1 MIARR
6 SLVLLSGGID
16 SSTLLAQEVKEGFDV
31 VPVHIDY
38 GQRGARM
45 ERLCCEAQANTH
57 GLTLETLDASA
68 LGTGFRQQARKD
80 RDIPFPHR
88 NLVILAIALS
98 YAHER
103 QCTRI
108 CLSINRDDT
117 EDHPASTEAFI
128 ESFRAMA
135 ATLEK
140 RFAVA
145 TPLIALRKHEV
156 VLLGASLGVD
166 FSKTYSCLAG
176 GERHCGTCPQCAAR
190 KRAFSQAAIPE
201 PEVWYV
207 H

>member
-1 MIARR
+1 MTVRR

-38 GQRGARM
+38 GQRSARM

-117 EDHPASTEAFI
+117 EDHPASTQAFI
-128 ESFRAMA
+128 ASFRAMA
-135 ATLEK
+135 ATLDK
-140 RFAVA
+140 RFELA
-145 TPLIALRKHEV
+145 TPLITLGKHEV

-166 FSKTYSCLAG
+166 FSKTYSCLTG
-176 GERHCGTCPQCAAR
+176 GERHCGTCPQCTAR
-190 KRAFSQAAIPE
+190 KRAFSHTAIPE
-201 PEVWYV
+201 PEGWHVR
-207 H
+207 

>member
-1 MIARR
+1 MTAKR
-6 SLVLLSGGID
+6 SLVLFSGGVE
-16 SSTLLAQEVKEGFDV
+16 SSTLLGRELKEGFDV

-45 ERLCCEAQANTH
+45 ERLSCEAQAKAR
-57 GLTLETLDASA
+57 GLTLETLDASS
-68 LGTGFRQQARKD
+68 LGEGFRQRARKD
-80 RDIPFPHR
+80 RDVPFPHR

-103 QCTRI
+103 LCTRI

-135 ATLEK
+135 VTLDKTFEI
-140 RFAVA
+140 V
-145 TPLIALRKHEV
+145 TPLIGLRKHDV

-166 FSKTYSCLAG
+166 FSKTYSCLLG
-176 GERHCGTCPQCAAR
+176 GERHCGTCAQCLAR
-190 KRAFSQAAIPE
+190 KRAFRLANLPE
-201 PEVWYV
+201 PANFYEG
-207 H
+207 